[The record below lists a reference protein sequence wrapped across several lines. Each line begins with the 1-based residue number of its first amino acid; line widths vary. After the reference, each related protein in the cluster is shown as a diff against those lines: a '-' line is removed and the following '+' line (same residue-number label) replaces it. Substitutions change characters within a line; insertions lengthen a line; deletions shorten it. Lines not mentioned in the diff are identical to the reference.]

1 MPMHRA
7 FVDPTI
13 VLLAATII
21 AASSAPSIARITIT
35 PAERCSR
42 LGREV
47 DEAINRDAS
56 GKQVT
61 AASELQK
68 QAIRLCAHKKRAQGI
83 RTFAKALKLLGEK
96 PSGID

>member
-7 FVDPTI
+7 FVDSMI
-13 VLLAATII
+13 VLLAATVI
-21 AASSAPSIARITIT
+21 AAGSAPSVARVTIT

-47 DEAINRDAS
+47 DEAIKGDAS
-56 GKQVT
+56 AKQVT

-83 RTFAKALKLLGEK
+83 RTFAKALKLLGQK
-96 PSGID
+96 PSDID